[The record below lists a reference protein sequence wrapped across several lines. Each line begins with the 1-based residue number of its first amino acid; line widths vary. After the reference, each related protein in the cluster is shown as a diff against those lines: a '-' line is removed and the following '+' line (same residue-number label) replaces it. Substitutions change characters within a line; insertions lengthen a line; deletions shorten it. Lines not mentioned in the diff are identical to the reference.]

1 MSPGFSV
8 IARQTFLLYEDWREL
23 HEGFVSGVVIPFAF
37 RRRNGAM
44 KYHRDENGM
53 LNMTGN
59 CFRQDSDNHV
69 RRVFR
74 ICAEIPSAVQ
84 SGNRMRQ

>member
-1 MSPGFSV
+1 
-8 IARQTFLLYEDWREL
+8 
-23 HEGFVSGVVIPFAF
+23 
-37 RRRNGAM
+37 M

-53 LNMTGN
+53 LNMIGN